1 MFLIGDFERSLVEWY
16 RARTVR
22 GKVTRVTE
30 ASAASNLVSIM
41 NSSLQA
47 IDKICQ
53 TIIASLSNCFSA
65 FDTDAIIQVKLTCL
79 ARTCSVGYFL
89 FRKY

>member
-1 MFLIGDFERSLVEWY
+1 MFLIGDFERSLVVWY